1 MHEKF
6 PFDLD
11 GLQCQP
17 LLLTGRSSS
26 CIADHEMIH
35 VKSQLTQD
43 HQRFVS
49 EVTDSDASQHHLTVR
64 WISALVGVGSALNSE
79 SWESN
84 EIMSQML
91 KAFRVGRPTKNLRNH
106 EEPVALSCA
115 MFRMRWCL
123 GTAKSSI

>member
-1 MHEKF
+1 M
-6 PFDLD
+6 
-11 GLQCQP
+11 
-17 LLLTGRSSS
+17 
-26 CIADHEMIH
+26 
-35 VKSQLTQD
+35 
-43 HQRFVS
+43 
-49 EVTDSDASQHHLTVR
+49 TDSDASQHHLTVR

-91 KAFRVGRPTKNLRNH
+91 KGFPRGQTHQESRNH